1 MRAAFGQPKMLQAE
15 THLLDGNPSIAVRCT
30 RPGLARAAVPLF
42 YRRDVMHKACQRRLA
57 QAGIFYLSSNCL
69 TDRDLRACGGSL
81 VAMASR
87 MAAVIACKTFRV
99 WL

>member
-42 YRRDVMHKACQRRLA
+42 YRRDIKHKACQRPSA
-57 QAGIFYLSSNCL
+57 QPKIFYLS
-69 TDRDLRACGGSL
+69 
-81 VAMASR
+81 
-87 MAAVIACKTFRV
+87 
-99 WL
+99 